1 MATDPDV
8 TQLLADWSQGDRAA
22 LDRLVPIVY
31 EELRQLAR
39 RELRRERPDH
49 TVQPTALVN
58 ELFLRLVAQHAASWQ
73 NRAQFFAVCAQLM
86 RRVLVDHA
94 RARVAAKRGGKS
106 PRVTLDAA
114 LDVAAAP
121 DLEILAVD
129 RALTC
134 LDELDPKQAR
144 LVELRF
150 FSGMTVEETAHV
162 LGCSPRTVKR
172 EWRLARAW
180 LFGQLKADSR

>member
-1 MATDPDV
+1 MAADSNV
-8 TQLLADWSQGDRAA
+8 TQMLAEWSRGDRAA
-22 LDRLVPIVY
+22 LDRLVPVVY
-31 EELRQLAR
+31 GELQRMAR
-39 RELRRERPDH
+39 RELHRERTDH
-49 TVQPTALVN
+49 TIQPTALVN
-58 ELFLRLVAQHAASWQ
+58 ELFVRLVAQHAASWQ
-73 NRAQFFAVCAQLM
+73 NRAQFFAVSARLM
-86 RRVLVDHA
+86 RRILVDHA

-106 PRVTLDAA
+106 PRVTFDAA

-121 DLEILAVD
+121 ELEIVAVD
-129 RALTC
+129 GALTR
-134 LDELDPKQAR
+134 LEELDPRQAR

-180 LFGQLKADSR
+180 LFGQLKADLR